1 MVSRWLII
9 SYRYRDVGFGEL
21 MISVVNEE
29 GGITTMQWETY
40 NTIMRERY
48 EDGLQETKAMI
59 VGAIQNAI
67 DKTVHTQE
75 HPENL
80 AGLSIALRLAKQVT
94 IGNK

>member
-1 MVSRWLII
+1 
-9 SYRYRDVGFGEL
+9 
-21 MISVVNEE
+21 MISIVNEE
-29 GGITTMQWETY
+29 GGVTAMQWETY

-48 EDGLQETKAMI
+48 EDGLIETKAII

-67 DKTVHTQE
+67 DKTVHSQD

-94 IGNK
+94 IDNI

>member
-9 SYRYRDVGFGEL
+9 SYRYRVVGFGEP
-21 MISVVNEE
+21 MISIVNEE
-29 GGITTMQWETY
+29 GGITTIQWETY

-48 EDGLQETKAMI
+48 EDGLKETKAII
-59 VGAIQNAI
+59 VGSIQNAI

-80 AGLSIALRLAKQVT
+80 AGLTIALRLAKQVT
-94 IGNK
+94 LGNE

>member
-1 MVSRWLII
+1 
-9 SYRYRDVGFGEL
+9 VGLGEL
-21 MISVVNEE
+21 MISIVNEE

-48 EDGLQETKAMI
+48 EDGLKETKAI
-59 VGAIQNAI
+59 IIGSIQNAI

-94 IGNK
+94 LDSI